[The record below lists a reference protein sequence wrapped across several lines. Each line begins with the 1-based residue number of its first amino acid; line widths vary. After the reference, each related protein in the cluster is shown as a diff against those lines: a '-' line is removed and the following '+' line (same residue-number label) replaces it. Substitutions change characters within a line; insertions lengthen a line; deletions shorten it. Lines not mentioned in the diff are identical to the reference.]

1 MAISWGD
8 VLSVGAGA
16 AERDSEYRDAEFKQ
30 ALESFKEDKAHVRS
44 LANMRYTRDLKKYD
58 EEFAKAE
65 SLKSVYANAAN
76 QNPDTAAKMIA
87 MAENPTLFKTLATLD
102 DGSLSSYIN
111 SYKDGFTYNYKK
123 GDDGEFALDDKGK
136 KILESFTFNRKDYTL
151 NEPKQDD
158 YYLGNKYWTEK
169 RKDID
174 KTISSPLGNEI
185 LKLLGKE
192 KKEIDATSYINDM
205 ESKKITEIKTAIDGG
220 QSYTS
225 TNVSGSGTSTGLMSN
240 AEWKRWEK
248 KNEKWVSDY
257 GKLIKDVQWGS
268 LNSKDNFLNFVSQ
281 FDLLG
286 GTTEANFEFKD
297 NDIKITGLTGAKA
310 NNARAAIATYKA
322 IYNSAIASID
332 PRLLVMQGVTRVDL
346 PTEISRAAINK
357 KVRQLLDQR
366 SFVEK
371 HDDLGWGNEA
381 DFIGYIS
388 TNIVDLNG
396 NITIDGKTI
405 KANDLEV
412 NILQQ
417 YDAFLKKE
425 GNRLLNTK
433 GNAAEK
439 LDGNKLVNA
448 MNIIQTQMRDGGYYL
463 NEFMATLKLDLKE
476 SANVTDSSSTESSS
490 IDSSSTESYSTS
502 TTNKIK
508 VVTENGVQGIS
519 KDNKFVSWEQLEKE
533 NKIEALPEFLKI
545 EYEKYKKINTGTNK
559 NKIPFLNKDGQ
570 PKVFM

>member
-8 VLSVGAGA
+8 VLSVGAGV
-16 AERDSEYRDAEFKQ
+16 AERDSEHRDANFKM
-30 ALESFKEDKAHVRS
+30 AMEDFRDDKTLVKD
-44 LANMRYTRDLKKYD
+44 LAKTRYARDLKTYD

-65 SLKSVYANAAN
+65 SLKSVYTNAAN
-76 QNPDTAAKMIA
+76 QNMNTAALMIA
-87 MAENPTLFKTLATLD
+87 QAENPVLFKTLSDSDAAT
-102 DGSLSSYIN
+102 DGNALTSYIN
-111 SYKDGFTYNYKK
+111 SYKDNFTKNYKK
-123 GDDGEFALDDKGK
+123 GDDGEFALDDKGE
-136 KILESFTFNRKDYTL
+136 KILESFTFNRKDSTL
-151 NEPKQDD
+151 NEPKQNE
-158 YYLGNKYWTEK
+158 YFLGSKYWSEK

-174 KTISSPLGNEI
+174 KTVSSPLADEI
-185 LKLLGKE
+185 RNLLGKD
-192 KKEIDATSYINDM
+192 KKEIDASSYINDM
-205 ESKKITEIKTAIDGG
+205 ENKKITEIKTAIEGG
-220 QSYTS
+220 QTYTS
-225 TNVSGSGTSTGLMSN
+225 TNVSDSGTSTGLMSN
-240 AEWKRWEK
+240 TEWKKWEK
-248 KNEKWVSDY
+248 KNKEWVSDY

-268 LNSKDNFLNFVSQ
+268 INSKDNFLNFVSQ

-297 NDIKITGLTGAKA
+297 NDIVIKGLTGAKA

-322 IYNSAIASID
+322 IYNSAIVSID

-346 PTEISRAAINK
+346 PTTISRAEINK

-371 HDDLGWGNEA
+371 HDPIGWGNEA

-417 YDAFLKKE
+417 YDAFLKAE
-425 GNRLLNTK
+425 GNKLLNTK

-448 MNIIQTQMRDGGYYL
+448 MNIIQTKMRDDGNYFNKFMSTL
-463 NEFMATLKLDLKE
+463 NLDLKE
-476 SANVTDSSSTESSS
+476 SANVTESSSTESSS
-490 IDSSSTESYSTS
+490 TD

-533 NKIEALPEFLKI
+533 NKIETLPEYLKI
-545 EYEKYKKINTGTNK
+545 EYNKYKEGSSLIKKDEKSGVEY
-559 NKIPFLNKDGQ
+559 IPFG
-570 PKVFM
+570 

>member
-16 AERDSEYRDAEFKQ
+16 AERDSEHRDANFKMAMEDFRENK
-30 ALESFKEDKAHVRS
+30 ALVKD
-44 LANMRYTRDLKKYD
+44 LAKTRYARDLKTYD

-65 SLKSVYANAAN
+65 SLKSVYTNAAN

-102 DGSLSSYIN
+102 DGSLTSYIN

-123 GDDGEFALDDKGK
+123 GDDGEFVLDDKGE
-136 KILESFTFNRKDYTL
+136 KILESFTFNRKDFTL
-151 NEPKQDD
+151 NEPKQNE
-158 YYLGNKYWTEK
+158 YFLGNEYWSEK

-174 KTISSPLGNEI
+174 KTVSSPLADEI
-185 LKLLGKE
+185 RNLLGKE
-192 KKEIDATSYINDM
+192 KKEVDATSYINDM
-205 ESKKITEIKTAIDGG
+205 ENKKITEIKTAIEGG
-220 QSYTS
+220 QTYTS
-225 TNVSGSGTSTGLMSN
+225 TNVSGSGTSTGLMTN
-240 AEWKRWEK
+240 AEWRRWEK

-257 GKLIKDVQWGS
+257 GKLIKDVQWGGI
-268 LNSKDNFLNFVSQ
+268 NTKDNFLNFISQ

-286 GTTEANFEFKD
+286 GTTQANFEFKD
-297 NDIKITGLTGAKA
+297 NDIVIKGLTGAKA

-332 PRLLVMQGVTRVDL
+332 PRLLAMQGVTRVDL
-346 PTEISRAAINK
+346 PGIISRAEINK

-417 YDAFLKKE
+417 YDAFLKAE
-425 GNRLLNTK
+425 GKKLLATK

-439 LDGNKLVNA
+439 LDGNQLVNA
-448 MNIIQTQMRDGGYYL
+448 MNIIQTQMRDDGTYFNKFMSTL
-463 NEFMATLKLDLKE
+463 NLDLKE
-476 SANVTDSSSTESSS
+476 SANVTESSSTDSSSTDT
-490 IDSSSTESYSTS
+490 I
-502 TTNKIK
+502 NKIK
-508 VVTENGVQGIS
+508 SVTENGVSGIS
-519 KDNKFVSWEQLEKE
+519 DGTKFKSWEQLEKE
-533 NKIEALPEFLKI
+533 NLVEKTL
-545 EYEKYKKINTGTNK
+545 EKYPYLKSDYDKYKEGSSITKTTESGVEY
-559 NKIPFLNKDGQ
+559 IPWG
-570 PKVFM
+570 

>member
-8 VLSVGAGA
+8 VLSVGAGV
-16 AERDSEYRDAEFKQ
+16 AERDSEHRDANFKM
-30 ALESFKEDKAHVRS
+30 AMEDFRDNKTLVKD
-44 LANMRYTRDLKKYD
+44 LAKTRYARDLKTYD

-65 SLKSVYANAAN
+65 SLKSVYTNAAN

-102 DGSLSSYIN
+102 DGSLTSYIN
-111 SYKDGFTYNYKK
+111 SYKDNFTKNYKK
-123 GDDGEFALDDKGK
+123 GDDGEFALDDKGE
-136 KILESFTFNRKDYTL
+136 KILENFTFNRKDFTL
-151 NEPKQDD
+151 NEPKQNE
-158 YYLGNKYWTEK
+158 YFLGNEYWSEK

-174 KTISSPLGNEI
+174 KTVSSPLADEI
-185 LKLLGKE
+185 RNLLGKD
-192 KKEIDATSYINDM
+192 KKEIDASSYINDM
-205 ESKKITEIKTAIDGG
+205 ENKKITEIKTAIEGG
-220 QSYTS
+220 QTYTS
-225 TNVSGSGTSTGLMSN
+225 TNVSGSGTSTGLMTN

-257 GKLIKDVQWGS
+257 GKLIKDVQWGTI
-268 LNSKDNFLNFVSQ
+268 NSKDNFLNFVSQ

-297 NDIKITGLTGAKA
+297 NDIVIKGLTGAKA
-310 NNARAAIATYKA
+310 NNARAAIATYKS

-332 PRLLVMQGVTRVDL
+332 PRLLAMQGVTRVDL
-346 PTEISRAAINK
+346 PGIISRAEINK

-417 YDAFLKKE
+417 YDAFLKAE
-425 GNRLLNTK
+425 GKKLLNTK

-448 MNIIQTQMRDGGYYL
+448 MNIIQSQMRDDGAYFNKFLSNL
-463 NEFMATLKLDLKE
+463 NLDLKE
-476 SANVTDSSSTESSS
+476 AATVTESSSTDSSSET
-490 IDSSSTESYSTS
+490 TS
-502 TTNKIK
+502 TINKIK
-508 VVTENGVQGIS
+508 VVTENGIQGIS

-533 NKIEALPEFLKI
+533 NKIETLPEYLKI
-545 EYEKYKKINTGTNK
+545 EYNKYKEGSSLIKKDEKSGVEY
-559 NKIPFLNKDGQ
+559 IPWG
-570 PKVFM
+570 

>member
-8 VLSVGAGA
+8 VLSVGAGMA
-16 AERDSEYRDAEFKQ
+16 QRDSEYRDAAMGHALEEFKENK
-30 ALESFKEDKAHVRS
+30 ALVRD
-44 LANMRYTRDLKKYD
+44 LAKTRYARDLKKYD

-65 SLKSVYANAAN
+65 ALKSVYANAAN
-76 QNPDTAAKMIA
+76 QNMDTAAKMIA
-87 MAENPTLFKTLATLD
+87 QAENPTLFKTLATLD

-111 SYKDGFTYNYKK
+111 SYKDNFTKNYKK
-123 GDDGEFALDDKGK
+123 GDDGEFVLDDKGE
-136 KILESFTFNRKDYTL
+136 KILESFTFNRKDFTL
-151 NEPKQDD
+151 NEPKQDE
-158 YYLGNKYWTEK
+158 YFLGNEYWTKK

-174 KTISSPLGNEI
+174 KTVSSPLGDEI

-225 TNVSGSGTSTGLMSN
+225 TNVSGSGTSTGLMTN
-240 AEWKRWEK
+240 AEWTRWEK
-248 KNEKWVSDY
+248 KNKEWVSDY

-268 LNSKDNFLNFVSQ
+268 INSKDNFLNFVSQ

-297 NDIKITGLTGAKA
+297 NDIVIKGLTGAKA

-357 KVRQLLDQR
+357 KVRQLLNQR

-371 HDDLGWGNEA
+371 HDDWGPGNEA
-381 DFIGYIS
+381 DFVGYIS

-405 KANDLEV
+405 KANDLKV

-417 YDAFLKKE
+417 YNAFLKAE
-425 GNRLLNTK
+425 GKKLLNTK

-448 MNIIQTQMRDGGYYL
+448 MNIIQTKMRDDGNYFNKFMSTL
-463 NEFMATLKLDLKE
+463 NLDLKE
-476 SANVTDSSSTESSS
+476 SANVTESSSTESSS
-490 IDSSSTESYSTS
+490 TD

-519 KDNKFVSWEQLEKE
+519 DGTKFKSWEQLEKE
-533 NKIEALPEFLKI
+533 NLVEKTL
-545 EYEKYKKINTGTNK
+545 EKYPYLKSDYDKYKEGSSITKTTESGVEY
-559 NKIPFLNKDGQ
+559 IPWG
-570 PKVFM
+570 

>member
-8 VLSVGAGA
+8 VLSVGAGMA
-16 AERDSEYRDAEFKQ
+16 QRDSEYRDAAMGHALEEFKENK
-30 ALESFKEDKAHVRS
+30 ALVRD
-44 LANMRYTRDLKKYD
+44 LAKTRYARDLKKYD

-65 SLKSVYANAAN
+65 ALKSVYANAAN
-76 QNPDTAAKMIA
+76 QNMDTAAKMIA
-87 MAENPTLFKTLATLD
+87 QAENPTLFKTLATLD
-102 DGSLSSYIN
+102 DGSLTSYIN

-123 GDDGEFALDDKGK
+123 GDDGEFVLDDEGE
-136 KILESFTFNRKDYTL
+136 KILESFTFNRKDFTL
-151 NEPKQDD
+151 NEPKQDE
-158 YYLGNKYWTEK
+158 YFLGNEYWTKK

-174 KTISSPLGNEI
+174 KTVSSPLGDEI

-205 ESKKITEIKTAIDGG
+205 ESKKITEIKTAIEGG

-225 TNVSGSGTSTGLMSN
+225 TNVSGSGTSTGLMTN
-240 AEWKRWEK
+240 AEWTRWEK
-248 KNEKWVSDY
+248 KNKEWVSDY

-268 LNSKDNFLNFVSQ
+268 INSKDNFLNFVSQ

-297 NDIKITGLTGAKA
+297 NDIVIKGLTGAKA

-346 PTEISRAAINK
+346 PTTISRAEINK

-371 HDDLGWGNEA
+371 HDDLGWDNEA

-405 KANDLEV
+405 KANDLKV

-417 YDAFLKKE
+417 YDAFLKAE
-425 GNRLLNTK
+425 GKKLLNTK

-448 MNIIQTQMRDGGYYL
+448 MNIIQTQMRDDGSYFKKFMSTL
-463 NEFMATLKLDLKE
+463 NLDLKE
-476 SANVTDSSSTESSS
+476 SANVTESSSTESSS
-490 IDSSSTESYSTS
+490 TD

-519 KDNKFVSWEQLEKE
+519 DGTKFKSWEQLEKE
-533 NKIEALPEFLKI
+533 NLVEKTL
-545 EYEKYKKINTGTNK
+545 EKYPYLKSDYDKYKEGSSITKTTESGVEY
-559 NKIPFLNKDGQ
+559 IPWG
-570 PKVFM
+570 

>member
-8 VLSVGAGA
+8 VLSVGAGMA
-16 AERDSEYRDAEFKQ
+16 QRDSEYRDAAMGHALEEFKENK
-30 ALESFKEDKAHVRS
+30 ALVRD
-44 LANMRYTRDLKKYD
+44 LAKTRYARDLKKYD

-65 SLKSVYANAAN
+65 ALKSVYANAAN
-76 QNPDTAAKMIA
+76 QNMDTAAKMIA
-87 MAENPTLFKTLATLD
+87 QAENPTLFKTLATLD

-111 SYKDGFTYNYKK
+111 SYKDNFTKNYKK
-123 GDDGEFALDDKGK
+123 GDDGEFVLDDKGE
-136 KILESFTFNRKDYTL
+136 KILESFTFNRKDFTL
-151 NEPKQDD
+151 NEPKQDE
-158 YYLGNKYWTEK
+158 YFLGNEYWTKK

-174 KTISSPLGNEI
+174 KTVSSPLGDEI

-225 TNVSGSGTSTGLMSN
+225 TNVSGSGTSTGLMTN
-240 AEWKRWEK
+240 AEWTRWEK
-248 KNEKWVSDY
+248 KNKEWVSDY

-268 LNSKDNFLNFVSQ
+268 INSKDNFLNFVSQ

-297 NDIKITGLTGAKA
+297 NDIVIKGLTGAKA

-357 KVRQLLDQR
+357 KVRQLLNQR

-371 HDDLGWGNEA
+371 HDDWGPGNEA

-405 KANDLEV
+405 KANDLKV

-417 YDAFLKKE
+417 YDAFLKAE
-425 GNRLLNTK
+425 GKKLLNTK

-448 MNIIQTQMRDGGYYL
+448 MNIIQTQMRDDGSYFKKFMSTL
-463 NEFMATLKLDLKE
+463 NLDLKE
-476 SANVTDSSSTESSS
+476 SANVTESSSTESSS
-490 IDSSSTESYSTS
+490 TD

-519 KDNKFVSWEQLEKE
+519 DGTKFKSWEQLEKE
-533 NKIEALPEFLKI
+533 NLVEKTL
-545 EYEKYKKINTGTNK
+545 EKYPYLKSDYDKYKEGSSITKTTESGVEY
-559 NKIPFLNKDGQ
+559 IPWG
-570 PKVFM
+570 

>member
-8 VLSVGAGA
+8 VLSVGAGMA
-16 AERDSEYRDAEFKQ
+16 QRDSEYRDAAMGHALEEFKENK
-30 ALESFKEDKAHVRS
+30 ALVRD
-44 LANMRYTRDLKKYD
+44 LAKTRYARDLKKYD

-65 SLKSVYANAAN
+65 ALKSVYANAAN
-76 QNPDTAAKMIA
+76 QNMDTAAKMIA
-87 MAENPTLFKTLATLD
+87 QAENPTLFKTLATLD

-111 SYKDGFTYNYKK
+111 SYKDNFTKNYKK
-123 GDDGEFALDDKGK
+123 GDDGEFVLDDKGE
-136 KILESFTFNRKDYTL
+136 KILESFTFNRKDFTL
-151 NEPKQDD
+151 NEPKQDE
-158 YYLGNKYWTEK
+158 YFLGNEYWTKK

-174 KTISSPLGNEI
+174 KTVSSPLGDEI

-225 TNVSGSGTSTGLMSN
+225 TNVSGSGTSTGLMTN
-240 AEWKRWEK
+240 AEWTRWEK
-248 KNEKWVSDY
+248 KNKEWVSDY

-268 LNSKDNFLNFVSQ
+268 INSKDNFLNFVSQ

-297 NDIKITGLTGAKA
+297 NDIVIKGLTGAKA

-371 HDDLGWGNEA
+371 HDDLGWDNEA

-405 KANDLEV
+405 KANDLKV

-417 YDAFLKKE
+417 YDAFLKAE
-425 GNRLLNTK
+425 GKKLLNTK

-448 MNIIQTQMRDGGYYL
+448 MNIIQTQMRDDGSYFKKFMSTL
-463 NEFMATLKLDLKE
+463 NLDLKE
-476 SANVTDSSSTESSS
+476 SANVTESSSTESSS
-490 IDSSSTESYSTS
+490 TD

-519 KDNKFVSWEQLEKE
+519 DGTKFKSWEQLEKE
-533 NKIEALPEFLKI
+533 NLVEKTL
-545 EYEKYKKINTGTNK
+545 EKYPYLKSDYDKYKEGSSITKTTESGVEY
-559 NKIPFLNKDGQ
+559 IPWG
-570 PKVFM
+570 

>member
-8 VLSVGAGA
+8 VLSVGAGMA
-16 AERDSEYRDAEFKQ
+16 QRDSEYRDAAMGHALEEFKENK
-30 ALESFKEDKAHVRS
+30 ALV
-44 LANMRYTRDLKKYD
+44 RDLAKTRYSRDFKKYD

-65 SLKSVYANAAN
+65 ALKSVYANAAN
-76 QNPDTAAKMIA
+76 QNMDTAAKMIA
-87 MAENPTLFKTLATLD
+87 QAENPTLFKTLATLD

-111 SYKDGFTYNYKK
+111 SYKDNFTKNYKK
-123 GDDGEFALDDKGK
+123 GDDGEFVLDDKGE
-136 KILESFTFNRKDYTL
+136 KILESFTFNRKDFTL
-151 NEPKQDD
+151 NEPKQDE
-158 YYLGNKYWTEK
+158 YFLGNEYWTKK

-174 KTISSPLGNEI
+174 KTVSSPLGDEI

-225 TNVSGSGTSTGLMSN
+225 TNVSGSGTSTGLMTN
-240 AEWKRWEK
+240 AEWTRWEK
-248 KNEKWVSDY
+248 KNKEWVSDY

-268 LNSKDNFLNFVSQ
+268 INSKDNFLNFVSQ

-297 NDIKITGLTGAKA
+297 NDIVIKGLTGAKA

-357 KVRQLLDQR
+357 KVRQLLNQR

-371 HDDLGWGNEA
+371 HDDWGPGNEA
-381 DFIGYIS
+381 DFVGYIS

-405 KANDLEV
+405 KANDLKV

-417 YDAFLKKE
+417 YNAFLKAE
-425 GNRLLNTK
+425 GKKLLNTK

-448 MNIIQTQMRDGGYYL
+448 MNIIQTQMRDDGSYFKKFMSTL
-463 NEFMATLKLDLKE
+463 NLDLKE
-476 SANVTDSSSTESSS
+476 SANVTESSSTESSS
-490 IDSSSTESYSTS
+490 TD

-519 KDNKFVSWEQLEKE
+519 DGTKFKSWEQLEKE
-533 NKIEALPEFLKI
+533 NLVEKTL
-545 EYEKYKKINTGTNK
+545 EKYPYLKSDYDKYKEGSSITKTTESGVEY
-559 NKIPFLNKDGQ
+559 IPWG
-570 PKVFM
+570 

>member
-8 VLSVGAGA
+8 VLSVGAGMA
-16 AERDSEYRDAEFKQ
+16 QRDSEYRDAAMGHALEEFKENK
-30 ALESFKEDKAHVRS
+30 ALVRD
-44 LANMRYTRDLKKYD
+44 LAKTRYARDLKKYD

-65 SLKSVYANAAN
+65 ALKSVYANAAN
-76 QNPDTAAKMIA
+76 QNMDTAAKMIA
-87 MAENPTLFKTLATLD
+87 QAENPTLFKTLATLD

-111 SYKDGFTYNYKK
+111 SYKDNFTKNYKK
-123 GDDGEFALDDKGK
+123 GDDGEFVLDDKGE
-136 KILESFTFNRKDYTL
+136 KILESFTFNRKDFTL
-151 NEPKQDD
+151 NEPKQDE
-158 YYLGNKYWTEK
+158 YFLGNEYWTKK

-174 KTISSPLGNEI
+174 KTVSSPLGDEI

-225 TNVSGSGTSTGLMSN
+225 TNVSGSGTSTGLMTN
-240 AEWKRWEK
+240 AEWTRWEK
-248 KNEKWVSDY
+248 KNKEWVSDY

-268 LNSKDNFLNFVSQ
+268 INSKDNFLNFVSQ

-297 NDIKITGLTGAKA
+297 NDIVIKGLTGAKA

-346 PTEISRAAINK
+346 PTTISRAEINK

-371 HDDLGWGNEA
+371 HDDLGWCNEA

-405 KANDLEV
+405 KANDLKV

-417 YDAFLKKE
+417 YDAFLKAE
-425 GNRLLNTK
+425 GKKLLNTK

-448 MNIIQTQMRDGGYYL
+448 MNIIQTQMRDDGSYFKKFMSTL
-463 NEFMATLKLDLKE
+463 NLDLKE
-476 SANVTDSSSTESSS
+476 SANVTESSSTESSS
-490 IDSSSTESYSTS
+490 TD

-519 KDNKFVSWEQLEKE
+519 DGTKFKSWEQLEKE
-533 NKIEALPEFLKI
+533 NLVEKTL
-545 EYEKYKKINTGTNK
+545 EKYPYLKSDYDKYKEGSSITKTTESGVEY
-559 NKIPFLNKDGQ
+559 IPWG
-570 PKVFM
+570 

>member
-8 VLSVGAGA
+8 VLSVGAGMA
-16 AERDSEYRDAEFKQ
+16 QRDSEYRDAAMGHALEEFKENK
-30 ALESFKEDKAHVRS
+30 ALVRD
-44 LANMRYTRDLKKYD
+44 LAKTRYARDLKKYD

-65 SLKSVYANAAN
+65 ALKSVYANAAN
-76 QNPDTAAKMIA
+76 QNMDTAAKMIA
-87 MAENPTLFKTLATLD
+87 QAENPTLFKTLATLD

-111 SYKDGFTYNYKK
+111 SYKDNFTKNYKK
-123 GDDGEFALDDKGK
+123 GDDGEFVLDDKGE
-136 KILESFTFNRKDYTL
+136 KILESFTFNRKDFTL
-151 NEPKQDD
+151 NEPKQDE
-158 YYLGNKYWTEK
+158 YFLGNEYWTKK

-174 KTISSPLGNEI
+174 KTVSSPLGDEI

-225 TNVSGSGTSTGLMSN
+225 TNVSGSGTSTGLMTN
-240 AEWKRWEK
+240 AEWTRWEK
-248 KNEKWVSDY
+248 KNKEWVSDY

-268 LNSKDNFLNFVSQ
+268 INSKDNFLNFVSQ

-297 NDIKITGLTGAKA
+297 NDIVIKGLTGAKA

-346 PTEISRAAINK
+346 PTTISRAEINK

-371 HDDLGWGNEA
+371 HDDLGWDNEA

-405 KANDLEV
+405 KANDLKV

-417 YDAFLKKE
+417 YNAFLKAE
-425 GNRLLNTK
+425 GKKLLNTK

-448 MNIIQTQMRDGGYYL
+448 MNIIQTQMRDDGSYFKKFMSTL
-463 NEFMATLKLDLKE
+463 NLDLKE
-476 SANVTDSSSTESSS
+476 SANVTESSSTESSS
-490 IDSSSTESYSTS
+490 TD

-519 KDNKFVSWEQLEKE
+519 DGTKFKSWEQLEKE
-533 NKIEALPEFLKI
+533 NLVEKTL
-545 EYEKYKKINTGTNK
+545 EKYPYLKSDYDKYKEGSSITKTTESGVEY
-559 NKIPFLNKDGQ
+559 IPWG
-570 PKVFM
+570 

>member
-8 VLSVGAGA
+8 VLSVGAGMA
-16 AERDSEYRDAEFKQ
+16 QRDSEYRDAAMGHALEEFKENK
-30 ALESFKEDKAHVRS
+30 ALVRD
-44 LANMRYTRDLKKYD
+44 LAKTRYARDLKKYD

-65 SLKSVYANAAN
+65 ALKSVYANAAN
-76 QNPDTAAKMIA
+76 QNMDTAAKMIA
-87 MAENPTLFKTLATLD
+87 QAENPTLFKTLATLD

-111 SYKDGFTYNYKK
+111 SYKDNFTKNYKK
-123 GDDGEFALDDKGK
+123 GDDGEFVLDDKGE
-136 KILESFTFNRKDYTL
+136 KILESFTFNRKDFTL
-151 NEPKQDD
+151 NEPKQDE
-158 YYLGNKYWTEK
+158 YFLGNEYWTKK

-174 KTISSPLGNEI
+174 KTVSSPLGDEI

-225 TNVSGSGTSTGLMSN
+225 TNVSGSGTSTGLMTN
-240 AEWKRWEK
+240 AEWTRWEK
-248 KNEKWVSDY
+248 KNKEWVSDY

-268 LNSKDNFLNFVSQ
+268 INSKDNFLNFVSQ

-297 NDIKITGLTGAKA
+297 NDIVIKGLTGAKA

-357 KVRQLLDQR
+357 KVRQLLNQR

-371 HDDLGWGNEA
+371 HDDLGWDNEA

-405 KANDLEV
+405 KANDLKV

-417 YDAFLKKE
+417 YDAFLKAE
-425 GNRLLNTK
+425 GKKLLNTK

-448 MNIIQTQMRDGGYYL
+448 MNIIQTQMRDDGSYFKKFMSTL
-463 NEFMATLKLDLKE
+463 NLDLKE
-476 SANVTDSSSTESSS
+476 SANVTESSSTESSS
-490 IDSSSTESYSTS
+490 TD

-519 KDNKFVSWEQLEKE
+519 DGTKFKSWEQLEKE
-533 NKIEALPEFLKI
+533 NLVEKTL
-545 EYEKYKKINTGTNK
+545 EKYPYLKSDYDKYKEGSSITKTTESGVEY
-559 NKIPFLNKDGQ
+559 IPWG
-570 PKVFM
+570 

>member
-8 VLSVGAGA
+8 VLSVGAGMA
-16 AERDSEYRDAEFKQ
+16 QRDSEYRDAAMGHALEEFKENK
-30 ALESFKEDKAHVRS
+30 ALVRD
-44 LANMRYTRDLKKYD
+44 LAKTRYARDLKKYD

-76 QNPDTAAKMIA
+76 QNMDTAAKMIA
-87 MAENPTLFKTLATLD
+87 QAENPTLFKTLATLD

-111 SYKDGFTYNYKK
+111 SYKDNFTKNYKK
-123 GDDGEFALDDKGK
+123 GDDGEFVLDDKGE
-136 KILESFTFNRKDYTL
+136 KILESFTFNRKDFTL

-174 KTISSPLGNEI
+174 KTISSPLGDEI

-268 LNSKDNFLNFVSQ
+268 INSKDNFLNFVSQ

-297 NDIKITGLTGAKA
+297 NDIVIKGLTGAKA

-346 PTEISRAAINK
+346 PTTISRAEINK

-371 HDDLGWGNEA
+371 HDDLGWDNEA

-405 KANDLEV
+405 KANDLKV

-417 YDAFLKKE
+417 YDAFLKAE
-425 GNRLLNTK
+425 GKKLLNTK

-448 MNIIQTQMRDGGYYL
+448 MNIIQTQMRDDGSYFKKFMSTL
-463 NEFMATLKLDLKE
+463 NLDLKE
-476 SANVTDSSSTESSS
+476 SANVTESSSTESSS
-490 IDSSSTESYSTS
+490 TD

-519 KDNKFVSWEQLEKE
+519 DGTKFKSWEQLEKE
-533 NKIEALPEFLKI
+533 NLVEKTL
-545 EYEKYKKINTGTNK
+545 EKYPYLKSDYDKYKEGSSITKTTESGVEY
-559 NKIPFLNKDGQ
+559 IPWG
-570 PKVFM
+570 

>member
-111 SYKDGFTYNYKK
+111 SYKDNFTKNYKK
-123 GDDGEFALDDKGK
+123 GDDGEFVLDDKGE
-136 KILESFTFNRKDYTL
+136 KILESFTFNRKDFTL
-151 NEPKQDD
+151 NEPKQDE
-158 YYLGNKYWTEK
+158 YFLGNEYWTKK

-174 KTISSPLGNEI
+174 KTVSSPLGDEI

-225 TNVSGSGTSTGLMSN
+225 TNVSGSGTSTGLMTN
-240 AEWKRWEK
+240 AEWTRWEK
-248 KNEKWVSDY
+248 KNKEWVSDY

-268 LNSKDNFLNFVSQ
+268 INSKDNFLNFVSQ

-297 NDIKITGLTGAKA
+297 NDIVIKGLTGAKA

-346 PTEISRAAINK
+346 PTEISRAEINK
-357 KVRQLLDQR
+357 KVRQLLNQR

-371 HDDLGWGNEA
+371 HDDWGPGNEA
-381 DFIGYIS
+381 DFVGYIS

-405 KANDLEV
+405 KANDLKV

-417 YDAFLKKE
+417 YDAFLKAE
-425 GNRLLNTK
+425 GKKLLNTK

-448 MNIIQTQMRDGGYYL
+448 MNIIQTQMRDDGSYFKKFMSTL
-463 NEFMATLKLDLKE
+463 NLDLKE
-476 SANVTDSSSTESSS
+476 SANVTESSSTESSS
-490 IDSSSTESYSTS
+490 TD

-519 KDNKFVSWEQLEKE
+519 DGTKFKSWEQLEKE
-533 NKIEALPEFLKI
+533 NLVEKTL
-545 EYEKYKKINTGTNK
+545 EKYPYLKSDYDKYKEGSSITKTTESGVEY
-559 NKIPFLNKDGQ
+559 IPWG
-570 PKVFM
+570 

>member
-8 VLSVGAGA
+8 VLSVGAGMA
-16 AERDSEYRDAEFKQ
+16 QRDSEYRDAAMGHALEEFKENK
-30 ALESFKEDKAHVRS
+30 ALVRD
-44 LANMRYTRDLKKYD
+44 LAKTRYARDLKKYD

-65 SLKSVYANAAN
+65 ALKSVYANAAN
-76 QNPDTAAKMIA
+76 QNMDTAAKMIA
-87 MAENPTLFKTLATLD
+87 QAENPTLFKTLATLD

-111 SYKDGFTYNYKK
+111 SYKDNFTKNYKK
-123 GDDGEFALDDKGK
+123 GDDGEFVLDDKGE
-136 KILESFTFNRKDYTL
+136 KILESFTFNRKDFTL
-151 NEPKQDD
+151 NEPKQDE
-158 YYLGNKYWTEK
+158 YFLGNEYWTKK

-174 KTISSPLGNEI
+174 KTVSSPLGDEI

-225 TNVSGSGTSTGLMSN
+225 TNVSGSGTSTGLMTN
-240 AEWKRWEK
+240 AEWTRWEK
-248 KNEKWVSDY
+248 KNKEWVSDY

-268 LNSKDNFLNFVSQ
+268 INSKDNFLNFVSQ

-297 NDIKITGLTGAKA
+297 NDIVIKGLTGAKA

-346 PTEISRAAINK
+346 PTTISRAEINK

-405 KANDLEV
+405 KANDLKV

-417 YDAFLKKE
+417 YNAFLKAE
-425 GNRLLNTK
+425 GKKLLNTK

-448 MNIIQTQMRDGGYYL
+448 MNIIQTQMRDDGSYFKKFMSTL
-463 NEFMATLKLDLKE
+463 NLDLKE
-476 SANVTDSSSTESSS
+476 SANVTESSSTESSS
-490 IDSSSTESYSTS
+490 TD

-519 KDNKFVSWEQLEKE
+519 DGTKFKSWEQLEKE
-533 NKIEALPEFLKI
+533 NLVEKTL
-545 EYEKYKKINTGTNK
+545 EKYPYLKSDYDKYKEGSSITKTTESGVEY
-559 NKIPFLNKDGQ
+559 IPWG
-570 PKVFM
+570 

>member
-8 VLSVGAGA
+8 VLSVGAGMA
-16 AERDSEYRDAEFKQ
+16 QRDSEYRDAAMGHALEEFKENK
-30 ALESFKEDKAHVRS
+30 ALVRD
-44 LANMRYTRDLKKYD
+44 LAKTRYARDLKKYD

-65 SLKSVYANAAN
+65 ALKSVYANAAN
-76 QNPDTAAKMIA
+76 QNMDTAAKMIA
-87 MAENPTLFKTLATLD
+87 QAENPTLFKTLATLD

-111 SYKDGFTYNYKK
+111 SYKDNFTKNYKK
-123 GDDGEFALDDKGK
+123 GDDGEFVLDDKGE
-136 KILESFTFNRKDYTL
+136 KILESFTFNRKDFTL

-225 TNVSGSGTSTGLMSN
+225 TNVSGSGTSTGLMTN
-240 AEWKRWEK
+240 AEWTRWEK
-248 KNEKWVSDY
+248 KNKEWVSDY

-268 LNSKDNFLNFVSQ
+268 INSKDNFLNFVSQ

-297 NDIKITGLTGAKA
+297 NDIVIKGLTGAKA

-357 KVRQLLDQR
+357 KVRQLLNQR

-371 HDDLGWGNEA
+371 HDDWGPGNEA
-381 DFIGYIS
+381 DFVGYIS

-405 KANDLEV
+405 KANDLKV

-417 YDAFLKKE
+417 YNAFLKAE
-425 GNRLLNTK
+425 GKKLLNTK

-448 MNIIQTQMRDGGYYL
+448 MNIIQTQMRDDGSYFKKFMSTL
-463 NEFMATLKLDLKE
+463 NLDLKE
-476 SANVTDSSSTESSS
+476 SANVTESSSTESSS
-490 IDSSSTESYSTS
+490 TD

-519 KDNKFVSWEQLEKE
+519 DGTKFKSWEQLEKE
-533 NKIEALPEFLKI
+533 NLVEKTL
-545 EYEKYKKINTGTNK
+545 EKYPYLKSDYDKYKEGSSITKTTESGVEY
-559 NKIPFLNKDGQ
+559 IPWG
-570 PKVFM
+570 

>member
-8 VLSVGAGA
+8 VLSVGAGMA
-16 AERDSEYRDAEFKQ
+16 QRDSEYRDAAMGHALEEFKENK
-30 ALESFKEDKAHVRS
+30 ALVRD
-44 LANMRYTRDLKKYD
+44 LAKTRYARDLKKYD

-65 SLKSVYANAAN
+65 ALKSVYANAAN
-76 QNPDTAAKMIA
+76 QNMDTAAKMIA
-87 MAENPTLFKTLATLD
+87 QAENPTLFKTLATLD

-111 SYKDGFTYNYKK
+111 SYKDNFTKNYKK
-123 GDDGEFALDDKGK
+123 GDDGEFVLDDKGE
-136 KILESFTFNRKDYTL
+136 KILESFTFNRKDFTL
-151 NEPKQDD
+151 NEPKQDE
-158 YYLGNKYWTEK
+158 YYLGNEYWTKK

-174 KTISSPLGNEI
+174 KTVSSPLGDEI

-225 TNVSGSGTSTGLMSN
+225 TNVSGSGTSTGLMTN
-240 AEWKRWEK
+240 AEWTRWEK
-248 KNEKWVSDY
+248 KNKEWVSDY

-268 LNSKDNFLNFVSQ
+268 INSKDNFLNFVSQ

-297 NDIKITGLTGAKA
+297 NDIVIKGLTGAKA

-346 PTEISRAAINK
+346 PTTISRAEINK

-371 HDDLGWGNEA
+371 HDDWGPGNEA

-405 KANDLEV
+405 KANDLKV

-417 YDAFLKKE
+417 YNAFLKAE
-425 GNRLLNTK
+425 GKKLLNTK

-448 MNIIQTQMRDGGYYL
+448 MNIIQTQMRDDGSYFKKFMSTL
-463 NEFMATLKLDLKE
+463 NLDLKE
-476 SANVTDSSSTESSS
+476 SANVTESSSTESSS
-490 IDSSSTESYSTS
+490 TD
-502 TTNKIK
+502 TTTKIK

-519 KDNKFVSWEQLEKE
+519 DGTKFKSWEQLEKE
-533 NKIEALPEFLKI
+533 NLVEKTL
-545 EYEKYKKINTGTNK
+545 EKYPYLKSDYDKYKEGSSITKTTESGVEY
-559 NKIPFLNKDGQ
+559 IPWG
-570 PKVFM
+570 

>member
-8 VLSVGAGA
+8 VLSVGAGMA
-16 AERDSEYRDAEFKQ
+16 QRDSEYRDAAMGHALEEFKENK
-30 ALESFKEDKAHVRS
+30 ALVRD
-44 LANMRYTRDLKKYD
+44 LAKTRYARDLKKYD

-65 SLKSVYANAAN
+65 ALKSVYANAAN
-76 QNPDTAAKMIA
+76 QNMDTAAKMIA
-87 MAENPTLFKTLATLD
+87 QAENPTLFKTLATLD

-111 SYKDGFTYNYKK
+111 SYKDNFTKNYKK
-123 GDDGEFALDDKGK
+123 GDDGEFVLDDKGE
-136 KILESFTFNRKDYTL
+136 KILESFTFNRKDFTL
-151 NEPKQDD
+151 NEPKQDE
-158 YYLGNKYWTEK
+158 YFLGNEYWTKK

-174 KTISSPLGNEI
+174 KTVSSPLGDEI

-268 LNSKDNFLNFVSQ
+268 INSKDNFLNFVSQ

-297 NDIKITGLTGAKA
+297 NDIVIKGLTGAKA

-346 PTEISRAAINK
+346 PTTISRAEINK

-371 HDDLGWGNEA
+371 HDDLGWDNEA

-405 KANDLEV
+405 KANDLKV

-417 YDAFLKKE
+417 YDAFLKAE
-425 GNRLLNTK
+425 GKKLLNTK

-448 MNIIQTQMRDGGYYL
+448 MNIIQTQMRDDGSYFKKFMSTL
-463 NEFMATLKLDLKE
+463 NLDLKE
-476 SANVTDSSSTESSS
+476 SANVTESSSTESSS
-490 IDSSSTESYSTS
+490 TD

-519 KDNKFVSWEQLEKE
+519 DGTKFKSWEQLEKE
-533 NKIEALPEFLKI
+533 NLVEKTL
-545 EYEKYKKINTGTNK
+545 EKYPYLKSDYDKYKEGSSITKTTESGVEY
-559 NKIPFLNKDGQ
+559 IPWG
-570 PKVFM
+570 

>member
-1 MAISWGD
+1 
-8 VLSVGAGA
+8 
-16 AERDSEYRDAEFKQ
+16 
-30 ALESFKEDKAHVRS
+30 
-44 LANMRYTRDLKKYD
+44 MRYSRDLKKYD

-65 SLKSVYANAAN
+65 ALKSVYANAAN
-76 QNPDTAAKMIA
+76 QNMDTAAKMIA
-87 MAENPTLFKTLATLD
+87 QAENPTLFKTLATLD
-102 DGSLSSYIN
+102 DGSLTSYIN

-123 GDDGEFALDDKGK
+123 GDDGEFVLDDEGE
-136 KILESFTFNRKDYTL
+136 KILESFTFNRKDFTL
-151 NEPKQDD
+151 NEPKQDE
-158 YYLGNKYWTEK
+158 YFLGNEYWTKK

-174 KTISSPLGNEI
+174 KTVSSPLGDEI

-225 TNVSGSGTSTGLMSN
+225 TNVSGSGTSTGLMTN
-240 AEWKRWEK
+240 AEWTRWEK
-248 KNEKWVSDY
+248 KNKEWVSDY

-268 LNSKDNFLNFVSQ
+268 INSKDNFLNFVSQ

-297 NDIKITGLTGAKA
+297 NDIVIKGLTGAKA

-346 PTEISRAAINK
+346 PTTISRAEINK

-371 HDDLGWGNEA
+371 HDDLGWDNEA

-405 KANDLEV
+405 KANDLKV

-417 YDAFLKKE
+417 YDAFLKAE
-425 GNRLLNTK
+425 GKKLLNTK

-448 MNIIQTQMRDGGYYL
+448 MNIIQTQMRDDGSYFKKFMSTL
-463 NEFMATLKLDLKE
+463 NLDLKE
-476 SANVTDSSSTESSS
+476 SANVTESSSTESSS
-490 IDSSSTESYSTS
+490 TD

-519 KDNKFVSWEQLEKE
+519 DGTKFKSWEQLEKE
-533 NKIEALPEFLKI
+533 NLVEKTL
-545 EYEKYKKINTGTNK
+545 EKYPYLKSDYDKYKEGSSITKTTESGVEY
-559 NKIPFLNKDGQ
+559 IPWG
-570 PKVFM
+570 

>member
-8 VLSVGAGA
+8 VLSVGAGMA
-16 AERDSEYRDAEFKQ
+16 QRDSEYRDAAMGHALEEFKENK
-30 ALESFKEDKAHVRS
+30 ALVRD
-44 LANMRYTRDLKKYD
+44 LAKTRYARDLKKYD

-65 SLKSVYANAAN
+65 ALKSVYANAAN
-76 QNPDTAAKMIA
+76 QNMDTAAKMIA
-87 MAENPTLFKTLATLD
+87 QAENPTLFKTLATLD

-111 SYKDGFTYNYKK
+111 SYKDNFTKNYKK
-123 GDDGEFALDDKGK
+123 GDDGEFVLDDKGE
-136 KILESFTFNRKDYTL
+136 KILESFTFNRKDFTL
-151 NEPKQDD
+151 NEPKQDE
-158 YYLGNKYWTEK
+158 YFLGNEYWTKK

-174 KTISSPLGNEI
+174 KTVSSPLGDEI

-225 TNVSGSGTSTGLMSN
+225 TNVSGSGTSTGLMTN
-240 AEWKRWEK
+240 AEWTRWEK
-248 KNEKWVSDY
+248 KNKEWVSDY

-268 LNSKDNFLNFVSQ
+268 INSKDNFLNFVSQ

-297 NDIKITGLTGAKA
+297 NDIVIKGLTGAKA

-357 KVRQLLDQR
+357 KVRQLLNQR

-371 HDDLGWGNEA
+371 HDDWGPGNEA
-381 DFIGYIS
+381 DFVGYIS

-405 KANDLEV
+405 KANDLKV

-417 YDAFLKKE
+417 YDAFLKAE
-425 GNRLLNTK
+425 GKKLLNTK

-448 MNIIQTQMRDGGYYL
+448 MNIIQTQMRDDGSYFKKFMSTL
-463 NEFMATLKLDLKE
+463 NLDLKE
-476 SANVTDSSSTESSS
+476 SANVTESSSTESSS
-490 IDSSSTESYSTS
+490 TD

-519 KDNKFVSWEQLEKE
+519 DGTKFKSWEQLEKE
-533 NKIEALPEFLKI
+533 NLVEKTL
-545 EYEKYKKINTGTNK
+545 EKYPYLKSDYDKYKEGSSITKTTESGVEY
-559 NKIPFLNKDGQ
+559 IPWG
-570 PKVFM
+570 

>member
-76 QNPDTAAKMIA
+76 QNMDTAAKMIA
-87 MAENPTLFKTLATLD
+87 QAENPTLFKTLATLD

-123 GDDGEFALDDKGK
+123 GDDGEFVLDDEGE
-136 KILESFTFNRKDYTL
+136 KILESFTFNRKDFTL
-151 NEPKQDD
+151 NEPKQDE
-158 YYLGNKYWTEK
+158 YFLGNEYWTKK

-174 KTISSPLGNEI
+174 KTVSSPLGDEI

-225 TNVSGSGTSTGLMSN
+225 TNVSGSGTSTGLMTN
-240 AEWKRWEK
+240 AEWTRWEK
-248 KNEKWVSDY
+248 KNKEWVSDY

-268 LNSKDNFLNFVSQ
+268 INSKDNFLNFVSQ

-297 NDIKITGLTGAKA
+297 NDIVIKGLTGAKA

-346 PTEISRAAINK
+346 PTTISRAEINK

-371 HDDLGWGNEA
+371 HDDLGWDNEA

-405 KANDLEV
+405 KANDLKV

-417 YDAFLKKE
+417 YDAFLKAE
-425 GNRLLNTK
+425 GKKLLNTK

-448 MNIIQTQMRDGGYYL
+448 MNIIQTQMRDDGSYFKKFMSTL
-463 NEFMATLKLDLKE
+463 NLDLKE
-476 SANVTDSSSTESSS
+476 SANVTESSSTESSS
-490 IDSSSTESYSTS
+490 TD

-519 KDNKFVSWEQLEKE
+519 DGTKFKSWEQLEKE
-533 NKIEALPEFLKI
+533 NLVEKTL
-545 EYEKYKKINTGTNK
+545 EKYPYLKSDYDKYKEGSSITKTTESGVEY
-559 NKIPFLNKDGQ
+559 IPWG
-570 PKVFM
+570 

>member
-111 SYKDGFTYNYKK
+111 SYKDNFTKNYKK
-123 GDDGEFALDDKGK
+123 GDDGEFVLDDKGE
-136 KILESFTFNRKDYTL
+136 KILESFTFNRKDFTL
-151 NEPKQDD
+151 NEPKQDE
-158 YYLGNKYWTEK
+158 YFLGNEYWTKK

-174 KTISSPLGNEI
+174 KTVSSPLGDEI

-225 TNVSGSGTSTGLMSN
+225 TNVSGSGTSTGLMTN
-240 AEWKRWEK
+240 AEWTRWEK
-248 KNEKWVSDY
+248 KNKEWVSDY

-268 LNSKDNFLNFVSQ
+268 INSKDNFLNFVSQ

-297 NDIKITGLTGAKA
+297 NDIVIKGLTGAKA

-346 PTEISRAAINK
+346 PTTISRAEINK

-371 HDDLGWGNEA
+371 HDDLGWDNEA

-405 KANDLEV
+405 KANDLKV

-417 YDAFLKKE
+417 YDAFLKAE
-425 GNRLLNTK
+425 GKKLLNTK

-448 MNIIQTQMRDGGYYL
+448 MNIIQTQMRDDGSYFKKFMSTL
-463 NEFMATLKLDLKE
+463 NLDLKE
-476 SANVTDSSSTESSS
+476 SANVTESSSTESSS
-490 IDSSSTESYSTS
+490 TD

-519 KDNKFVSWEQLEKE
+519 DGTKFKSWEQLEKE
-533 NKIEALPEFLKI
+533 NLVEKTL
-545 EYEKYKKINTGTNK
+545 EKYPYLKSDYDKYKEGSSITKTTESGVEY
-559 NKIPFLNKDGQ
+559 IPWG
-570 PKVFM
+570 

>member
-8 VLSVGAGA
+8 VLSVGAGMA
-16 AERDSEYRDAEFKQ
+16 QRDSEYRDAAMGHALEEFKENK
-30 ALESFKEDKAHVRS
+30 ALVRD
-44 LANMRYTRDLKKYD
+44 LAKTRYARDLKKYD

-65 SLKSVYANAAN
+65 ALKSVYANAAN
-76 QNPDTAAKMIA
+76 QNMDTAAKMIA
-87 MAENPTLFKTLATLD
+87 QAENPTLFKTLATLD

-111 SYKDGFTYNYKK
+111 SYKDNFTKNYKK
-123 GDDGEFALDDKGK
+123 GDDGEFVLDDKGE
-136 KILESFTFNRKDYTL
+136 KILESFTFNRKDFTL
-151 NEPKQDD
+151 NEPKQDE
-158 YYLGNKYWTEK
+158 YFLGNEYWTKK

-174 KTISSPLGNEI
+174 KTVSSPLGDEI

-225 TNVSGSGTSTGLMSN
+225 TNVSGSGTSTGLMTN
-240 AEWKRWEK
+240 AEWTRWEK
-248 KNEKWVSDY
+248 KNKEWVSDY

-268 LNSKDNFLNFVSQ
+268 INSKDNFLNFVSQ

-297 NDIKITGLTGAKA
+297 NDIVIKGLTGAKA

-357 KVRQLLDQR
+357 KVRQLLNQR

-371 HDDLGWGNEA
+371 HDDWGPGNEA

-405 KANDLEV
+405 KANDLKV

-417 YDAFLKKE
+417 YNAFLKAE
-425 GNRLLNTK
+425 GKKLLNTK

-448 MNIIQTQMRDGGYYL
+448 MNIIQTQMRDDGSYFKKFMSTL
-463 NEFMATLKLDLKE
+463 NLDLKE
-476 SANVTDSSSTESSS
+476 SANVTESSSTESSS
-490 IDSSSTESYSTS
+490 TD

-519 KDNKFVSWEQLEKE
+519 DGTKFKSWEQLEKE
-533 NKIEALPEFLKI
+533 NLVEKTL
-545 EYEKYKKINTGTNK
+545 EKYPYLKSDYDKYKEGSSITKTTESGVEY
-559 NKIPFLNKDGQ
+559 IPWG
-570 PKVFM
+570 

>member
-8 VLSVGAGA
+8 VLSVGAGMA
-16 AERDSEYRDAEFKQ
+16 QRDSEYRDAAMGHALEEFKENK
-30 ALESFKEDKAHVRS
+30 ALVRD
-44 LANMRYTRDLKKYD
+44 LAKTRYARDLKKYD

-65 SLKSVYANAAN
+65 ALKSVYANAAN
-76 QNPDTAAKMIA
+76 QNMDTAAKMIA
-87 MAENPTLFKTLATLD
+87 QAENPTLFKTLATLD

-111 SYKDGFTYNYKK
+111 SYKDNFTKNYKK
-123 GDDGEFALDDKGK
+123 GDDGEFVLDDKGE
-136 KILESFTFNRKDYTL
+136 KILESFTFNRKDFTL

-225 TNVSGSGTSTGLMSN
+225 TNVSGSGTSTGLMTN
-240 AEWKRWEK
+240 AEWTRWEK
-248 KNEKWVSDY
+248 KNKEWVSDY

-268 LNSKDNFLNFVSQ
+268 INSKDNFLNFVSQ

-297 NDIKITGLTGAKA
+297 NDIVIKGLTGAKA

-346 PTEISRAAINK
+346 PTTISRAEINK

-371 HDDLGWGNEA
+371 HDDLGWDNEA

-405 KANDLEV
+405 KANDLKV

-417 YDAFLKKE
+417 YNAFLKAE
-425 GNRLLNTK
+425 GKKLLNTK

-448 MNIIQTQMRDGGYYL
+448 MNIIQTQMRDDGSYFKKFMSTL
-463 NEFMATLKLDLKE
+463 NLDLKE
-476 SANVTDSSSTESSS
+476 SANVTESSSTESSS
-490 IDSSSTESYSTS
+490 TD

-519 KDNKFVSWEQLEKE
+519 DGTKFKSWEQLEKE
-533 NKIEALPEFLKI
+533 NLVEKTL
-545 EYEKYKKINTGTNK
+545 EKYPYLKSDYDKYKEGSSITKTTESGVEY
-559 NKIPFLNKDGQ
+559 IPWG
-570 PKVFM
+570 

>member
-8 VLSVGAGA
+8 VLSVGAGMA
-16 AERDSEYRDAEFKQ
+16 QRDSEYRDAAMGHALEEFKENK
-30 ALESFKEDKAHVRS
+30 ALVRD
-44 LANMRYTRDLKKYD
+44 LAKTRYARDLKKYD

-65 SLKSVYANAAN
+65 ALKSVYANAAN
-76 QNPDTAAKMIA
+76 QNMDTAAKMIA
-87 MAENPTLFKTLATLD
+87 QAENPTLFKTLATLD

-111 SYKDGFTYNYKK
+111 SYKDNFTKNYKK
-123 GDDGEFALDDKGK
+123 GDDGEFVLDDKGE
-136 KILESFTFNRKDYTL
+136 KILESFTFNRKDFTL
-151 NEPKQDD
+151 NEPKQDE
-158 YYLGNKYWTEK
+158 YFLGNEYWTKK

-174 KTISSPLGNEI
+174 KTVSSPLGDEI

-225 TNVSGSGTSTGLMSN
+225 TNVSGSGTSTGLMTN
-240 AEWKRWEK
+240 AEWTRWEK
-248 KNEKWVSDY
+248 KNKEWVSDY

-268 LNSKDNFLNFVSQ
+268 INSKDNFLNFVSQ

-297 NDIKITGLTGAKA
+297 NDIVIKGLTGAKA

-371 HDDLGWGNEA
+371 HDDLGPGNEA
-381 DFIGYIS
+381 DFVGYIS

-405 KANDLEV
+405 KANDLKV

-417 YDAFLKKE
+417 YNAFLKAE
-425 GNRLLNTK
+425 GKKLLNTK

-448 MNIIQTQMRDGGYYL
+448 MNIIQTQMRDDGSYFKKFMSTL
-463 NEFMATLKLDLKE
+463 NLDLKE
-476 SANVTDSSSTESSS
+476 SANVTESSSTESSS
-490 IDSSSTESYSTS
+490 TD
-502 TTNKIK
+502 TTTKIK

-519 KDNKFVSWEQLEKE
+519 DGTKFKSWEQLEKE
-533 NKIEALPEFLKI
+533 NLVEKTL
-545 EYEKYKKINTGTNK
+545 EKYPYLKSDYDKYKEGSSITKTTESGVEY
-559 NKIPFLNKDGQ
+559 IPWG
-570 PKVFM
+570 

>member
-8 VLSVGAGA
+8 VLSVGAGMA
-16 AERDSEYRDAEFKQ
+16 QRDSEYRDAAMGHALEEFKENK
-30 ALESFKEDKAHVRS
+30 ALVRD
-44 LANMRYTRDLKKYD
+44 LAKTRYARDLKKYD

-65 SLKSVYANAAN
+65 ALKSVYANAAN
-76 QNPDTAAKMIA
+76 QNMDTAAKMIA
-87 MAENPTLFKTLATLD
+87 QAENPTLFKTLATLD

-111 SYKDGFTYNYKK
+111 SYKDNFTKNYKK
-123 GDDGEFALDDKGK
+123 GDDGEFVLDDKGE
-136 KILESFTFNRKDYTL
+136 KILESFTFNRKDFTL
-151 NEPKQDD
+151 NEPKQDE
-158 YYLGNKYWTEK
+158 YFLGNEYWTKK

-174 KTISSPLGNEI
+174 KTVSSPLGDEI

-225 TNVSGSGTSTGLMSN
+225 TNVSGSGTSTGLMTN
-240 AEWKRWEK
+240 AEWTRWEK
-248 KNEKWVSDY
+248 KNKEWVSDY

-268 LNSKDNFLNFVSQ
+268 INSKDNFLNFVSQ

-297 NDIKITGLTGAKA
+297 NDIVIKGLTGAKA

-346 PTEISRAAINK
+346 PTTISRAAINK

-405 KANDLEV
+405 KANDLKV

-417 YDAFLKKE
+417 YNAFLKAE
-425 GNRLLNTK
+425 GKKLLNTK

-448 MNIIQTQMRDGGYYL
+448 MNIIQTQMRDDGSYFKKFMSTL
-463 NEFMATLKLDLKE
+463 NLDLKE
-476 SANVTDSSSTESSS
+476 SANVTESSSTESSS
-490 IDSSSTESYSTS
+490 TD

-519 KDNKFVSWEQLEKE
+519 DGTKFKSWEQLEKE
-533 NKIEALPEFLKI
+533 NLVEKTL
-545 EYEKYKKINTGTNK
+545 EKYPYLKSDYDKYKEGSSITKTTESGVEY
-559 NKIPFLNKDGQ
+559 IPWG
-570 PKVFM
+570 

>member
-8 VLSVGAGA
+8 VLSVGAGMA
-16 AERDSEYRDAEFKQ
+16 QRDSEYRDAAMGHALEEFKENK
-30 ALESFKEDKAHVRS
+30 ALVRD
-44 LANMRYTRDLKKYD
+44 LAKTRYARDLKKYD

-65 SLKSVYANAAN
+65 ALKSVYANAAN
-76 QNPDTAAKMIA
+76 QNMDTAAKMIA
-87 MAENPTLFKTLATLD
+87 QAENPTLFKTLATLD
-102 DGSLSSYIN
+102 DGSLTSYIN

-123 GDDGEFALDDKGK
+123 GDDGEFVLDDEGE
-136 KILESFTFNRKDYTL
+136 KILESFTFNRKDFTL
-151 NEPKQDD
+151 NEPKQDE
-158 YYLGNKYWTEK
+158 YFLGNEYWTKK

-174 KTISSPLGNEI
+174 KTVSSPLGDEI

-225 TNVSGSGTSTGLMSN
+225 TNVSGSGTSTGLMTN
-240 AEWKRWEK
+240 AEWTRWEK
-248 KNEKWVSDY
+248 KNKEWVSDY

-268 LNSKDNFLNFVSQ
+268 INSKDNFLNFVSQ

-297 NDIKITGLTGAKA
+297 NDIVIKGLTGAKA

-346 PTEISRAAINK
+346 PTTISRAEINK

-371 HDDLGWGNEA
+371 HDDLGWDNEA

-405 KANDLEV
+405 KANDLKV

-417 YDAFLKKE
+417 YDAFLKAE
-425 GNRLLNTK
+425 GKKLLNTK

-448 MNIIQTQMRDGGYYL
+448 MNIIQTQMRDDGSYFKKFMSTL
-463 NEFMATLKLDLKE
+463 NLDLKE
-476 SANVTDSSSTESSS
+476 SANVTESSSTESSS
-490 IDSSSTESYSTS
+490 TD

-519 KDNKFVSWEQLEKE
+519 DGTKFKSWEQLEKE
-533 NKIEALPEFLKI
+533 NLVEKTL
-545 EYEKYKKINTGTNK
+545 EKYPYLKSDYDKYKEGSSITKTTESGVEY
-559 NKIPFLNKDGQ
+559 IPWG
-570 PKVFM
+570 

>member
-76 QNPDTAAKMIA
+76 QNMDTAAKMIA
-87 MAENPTLFKTLATLD
+87 QAENPTLFKTLATLD
-102 DGSLSSYIN
+102 DGSLTSYIN

-136 KILESFTFNRKDYTL
+136 KILESFTFNRKDFTL
-151 NEPKQDD
+151 NEPKQDE
-158 YYLGNKYWTEK
+158 YFLGNEYWTKK

-174 KTISSPLGNEI
+174 KTVSSPLGDEI

-225 TNVSGSGTSTGLMSN
+225 TNVSGSGTSTGLMTN
-240 AEWKRWEK
+240 AEWTRWEK
-248 KNEKWVSDY
+248 KNKEWVSDY

-268 LNSKDNFLNFVSQ
+268 INSKDNFLNFVSQ

-297 NDIKITGLTGAKA
+297 NDIVIKGLTGAKA

-346 PTEISRAAINK
+346 PTTISRAEINK

-371 HDDLGWGNEA
+371 HDDLGWDNEA

-405 KANDLEV
+405 KANDLKV

-417 YDAFLKKE
+417 YDAFLKAE
-425 GNRLLNTK
+425 GKKLLNTK

-448 MNIIQTQMRDGGYYL
+448 MNIIQTQMRDDGSYFKKFMSTL
-463 NEFMATLKLDLKE
+463 NLDLKE
-476 SANVTDSSSTESSS
+476 SANVTESSSTESSS
-490 IDSSSTESYSTS
+490 TD

-519 KDNKFVSWEQLEKE
+519 DGTKFKSWEQLEKE
-533 NKIEALPEFLKI
+533 NLVEKTL
-545 EYEKYKKINTGTNK
+545 EKYPYLKSDYDKYKEGSSITKTTESGVEY
-559 NKIPFLNKDGQ
+559 IPWG
-570 PKVFM
+570 

>member
-8 VLSVGAGA
+8 VLSVGAGMA
-16 AERDSEYRDAEFKQ
+16 QRDSEYRDAAMGHALEEFKENK
-30 ALESFKEDKAHVRS
+30 ALVRD
-44 LANMRYTRDLKKYD
+44 LAKTRYARDLKKYD

-65 SLKSVYANAAN
+65 ALKSVYANAAN
-76 QNPDTAAKMIA
+76 QNMDTAAKMIA
-87 MAENPTLFKTLATLD
+87 QAENPTLFKTLATLD

-111 SYKDGFTYNYKK
+111 SYKDNFTKNYKK
-123 GDDGEFALDDKGK
+123 GDDGEFVLDDKGE
-136 KILESFTFNRKDYTL
+136 KILESFTFNRKDFTL
-151 NEPKQDD
+151 NEPKQDE
-158 YYLGNKYWTEK
+158 YFLGNEYWTKK

-174 KTISSPLGNEI
+174 KTVSSPLGDEI

-268 LNSKDNFLNFVSQ
+268 INSKDNFLNFVSQ

-297 NDIKITGLTGAKA
+297 NDIVIKGLTGAKA

-405 KANDLEV
+405 KANDLKV

-417 YDAFLKKE
+417 YNAFLKAE
-425 GNRLLNTK
+425 GKKLLNTK

-448 MNIIQTQMRDGGYYL
+448 MNIIQTQMRDDGSYFKKFMSTL
-463 NEFMATLKLDLKE
+463 NLDLKE
-476 SANVTDSSSTESSS
+476 SANVTESSSTESSS
-490 IDSSSTESYSTS
+490 TD

-519 KDNKFVSWEQLEKE
+519 DGTKFKSWEQLEKE
-533 NKIEALPEFLKI
+533 NLVEKTL
-545 EYEKYKKINTGTNK
+545 EKYPYLKSDYDKYKEGSSITKTTESGVEY
-559 NKIPFLNKDGQ
+559 IPWG
-570 PKVFM
+570 

>member
-111 SYKDGFTYNYKK
+111 SYKDNFTKNYKK
-123 GDDGEFALDDKGK
+123 GDDGEFVLDDKGE
-136 KILESFTFNRKDYTL
+136 KILESFTFNRKDFTL
-151 NEPKQDD
+151 NEPKQDE
-158 YYLGNKYWTEK
+158 YFLGNEYWTKK

-174 KTISSPLGNEI
+174 KTVSSPLGDEI

-268 LNSKDNFLNFVSQ
+268 INSKDNFLNFVSQ

-297 NDIKITGLTGAKA
+297 NDIVIKGLTGAKA

-448 MNIIQTQMRDGGYYL
+448 MNIIQTKMRDDGNYFNKFMSTL
-463 NEFMATLKLDLKE
+463 NLDLKE
-476 SANVTDSSSTESSS
+476 SANVTESSSTESSS
-490 IDSSSTESYSTS
+490 TD
-502 TTNKIK
+502 TTTKIK

-519 KDNKFVSWEQLEKE
+519 DGTKFKSWEQLEKE
-533 NKIEALPEFLKI
+533 NLVEKTL
-545 EYEKYKKINTGTNK
+545 EKYPYLKSDYDKYKEGSSITKTTESGVEY
-559 NKIPFLNKDGQ
+559 IPWG
-570 PKVFM
+570 

>member
-8 VLSVGAGA
+8 VLSVGAGMA
-16 AERDSEYRDAEFKQ
+16 QRDSEYRDAAMGHALEEFKENK
-30 ALESFKEDKAHVRS
+30 ALVRD
-44 LANMRYTRDLKKYD
+44 LAKTRYARDLKKYD

-65 SLKSVYANAAN
+65 ALKSVYANAAN
-76 QNPDTAAKMIA
+76 QNMDTAAKMIA

-102 DGSLSSYIN
+102 DGSLTSYIN

-123 GDDGEFALDDKGK
+123 GDDGEFVLDDKGE
-136 KILESFTFNRKDYTL
+136 KILESFTFNRKDFTL
-151 NEPKQDD
+151 NEPKQDE
-158 YYLGNKYWTEK
+158 YFLGNEYWTKK

-174 KTISSPLGNEI
+174 KTVSSPLGDEI

-225 TNVSGSGTSTGLMSN
+225 TNVSGSGTSTGLMTN
-240 AEWKRWEK
+240 AEWTRWEK
-248 KNEKWVSDY
+248 KNKEWVSDY

-268 LNSKDNFLNFVSQ
+268 INSKDNFLNFVSQ

-297 NDIKITGLTGAKA
+297 NDIVIKGLTGAKA

-346 PTEISRAAINK
+346 PTTISRAEINK

-405 KANDLEV
+405 KANDLKV

-417 YDAFLKKE
+417 YNAFLKAE
-425 GNRLLNTK
+425 GKKLLNTK

-448 MNIIQTQMRDGGYYL
+448 MNIIQTQMRDDGSYFKKFMSTL
-463 NEFMATLKLDLKE
+463 NLDLKE
-476 SANVTDSSSTESSS
+476 SANVTESSSTESSS
-490 IDSSSTESYSTS
+490 TD

-519 KDNKFVSWEQLEKE
+519 DGTKFKSWEQLEKE
-533 NKIEALPEFLKI
+533 NLVEKTL
-545 EYEKYKKINTGTNK
+545 EKYPYLKSDYDKYKEGSSITKTTESGVEY
-559 NKIPFLNKDGQ
+559 IPWG
-570 PKVFM
+570 

>member
-8 VLSVGAGA
+8 VLSVGAGMA
-16 AERDSEYRDAEFKQ
+16 QRDSEYRDAAMGHALEEFKENK
-30 ALESFKEDKAHVRS
+30 ALVRD
-44 LANMRYTRDLKKYD
+44 LAKTRYARDLKKYD

-65 SLKSVYANAAN
+65 ALKSVYANAAN
-76 QNPDTAAKMIA
+76 QNMDTAAKMIA
-87 MAENPTLFKTLATLD
+87 QAENPTLFKTLATLD
-102 DGSLSSYIN
+102 DGSLTSYIN

-123 GDDGEFALDDKGK
+123 GDDGEFVLDDEGE
-136 KILESFTFNRKDYTL
+136 KILESFTFNRKDFTL
-151 NEPKQDD
+151 NEPKQDE
-158 YYLGNKYWTEK
+158 YILGNEYWTKK

-174 KTISSPLGNEI
+174 KTVSSPLGDEI

-225 TNVSGSGTSTGLMSN
+225 TNVSGSGTSPGLMTN
-240 AEWKRWEK
+240 AEWTRWEK
-248 KNEKWVSDY
+248 KNKEWVSDY
-257 GKLIKDVQWGS
+257 VKLIKDVQWGS
-268 LNSKDNFLNFVSQ
+268 INSKDNFLNFVSQ

-297 NDIKITGLTGAKA
+297 NDIVIKGLTGAKA

-346 PTEISRAAINK
+346 PTTISRAEINK

-371 HDDLGWGNEA
+371 HDDWGPGNEA
-381 DFIGYIS
+381 DFVGYIS

-405 KANDLEV
+405 KANDLKV

-417 YDAFLKKE
+417 YDAFLKAE
-425 GNRLLNTK
+425 GKKLLNTK

-448 MNIIQTQMRDGGYYL
+448 MNIIQTQMRDDGSYFKKFMSTL
-463 NEFMATLKLDLKE
+463 NLDLKE
-476 SANVTDSSSTESSS
+476 SANVTESSSTESSS
-490 IDSSSTESYSTS
+490 TD

-519 KDNKFVSWEQLEKE
+519 DGTKFKSWEQLEKE
-533 NKIEALPEFLKI
+533 NLVEKTL
-545 EYEKYKKINTGTNK
+545 EKYPYLKSDYDKYKEGSSITKTTESGVEY
-559 NKIPFLNKDGQ
+559 IPWG
-570 PKVFM
+570 

>member
-8 VLSVGAGA
+8 VLSVGAGMA
-16 AERDSEYRDAEFKQ
+16 QRDSEYRDAAMGHALEEFKENK
-30 ALESFKEDKAHVRS
+30 ALVRD
-44 LANMRYTRDLKKYD
+44 LAKTRYARDLKKYD

-65 SLKSVYANAAN
+65 ALKSVYANAAN
-76 QNPDTAAKMIA
+76 QNMDTAAKMIA
-87 MAENPTLFKTLATLD
+87 QAENPTLFKTLATLD

-111 SYKDGFTYNYKK
+111 SYKDNFTKNYKK
-123 GDDGEFALDDKGK
+123 GDDGEFVLDDKGE
-136 KILESFTFNRKDYTL
+136 KILESFTFNRKDFTL
-151 NEPKQDD
+151 NEPKQDE
-158 YYLGNKYWTEK
+158 YFLGNEYWTKK

-174 KTISSPLGNEI
+174 KTVSSPLGDEI

-225 TNVSGSGTSTGLMSN
+225 TNVSGSGTSTGLMTN
-240 AEWKRWEK
+240 AEWTRWEK
-248 KNEKWVSDY
+248 KNKEWVSDY

-268 LNSKDNFLNFVSQ
+268 INSKDNFLNFVSQ

-297 NDIKITGLTGAKA
+297 NDIVIKGLTGAKA

-346 PTEISRAAINK
+346 PTTISRAEINK

-371 HDDLGWGNEA
+371 HDDLGWDNEA

-405 KANDLEV
+405 KANDLKV

-417 YDAFLKKE
+417 YDAFLKAE
-425 GNRLLNTK
+425 GKKLLNTK

-448 MNIIQTQMRDGGYYL
+448 MNIIQTQMRDDGSYFKKFMSTL
-463 NEFMATLKLDLKE
+463 NLDLKE
-476 SANVTDSSSTESSS
+476 SANVTESSSTESSS
-490 IDSSSTESYSTS
+490 TD

-519 KDNKFVSWEQLEKE
+519 DGTKFKSWEQLEKE
-533 NKIEALPEFLKI
+533 NLVEKTL
-545 EYEKYKKINTGTNK
+545 EKYPYLKSDYDKYKEGSSITKTTESGVEY
-559 NKIPFLNKDGQ
+559 IPWG
-570 PKVFM
+570 

>member
-76 QNPDTAAKMIA
+76 QNMDTAAKMIA
-87 MAENPTLFKTLATLD
+87 QAENPTLFKTLATLD

-111 SYKDGFTYNYKK
+111 SYKDNFTKNYKK
-123 GDDGEFALDDKGK
+123 GDDGEFVLDDKGE
-136 KILESFTFNRKDYTL
+136 KILESFTFNRKDFTL
-151 NEPKQDD
+151 NEPKQDE
-158 YYLGNKYWTEK
+158 YFLGNEYWTKK

-174 KTISSPLGNEI
+174 KTVSSPLGDEI

-268 LNSKDNFLNFVSQ
+268 INSKDNFLNFVSQ

-297 NDIKITGLTGAKA
+297 NDIVIKGLTGAKA

-346 PTEISRAAINK
+346 PTTISRAEINK

-366 SFVEK
+366 SFVER
-371 HDDLGWGNEA
+371 HDDLGCGNQA

-448 MNIIQTQMRDGGYYL
+448 MNIIQTKMRDDGNYFNKFMSTL
-463 NEFMATLKLDLKE
+463 NLDLKE
-476 SANVTDSSSTESSS
+476 SANVTESSSTESSS
-490 IDSSSTESYSTS
+490 TD

>member
-8 VLSVGAGA
+8 VLSVGAGMA
-16 AERDSEYRDAEFKQ
+16 QRDSEYRDAAMGHALEEFKENK
-30 ALESFKEDKAHVRS
+30 ALVRD
-44 LANMRYTRDLKKYD
+44 LAKTRYARDLKKYD

-65 SLKSVYANAAN
+65 ALKSVYVNAAN
-76 QNPDTAAKMIA
+76 QNMDTAAKMIA
-87 MAENPTLFKTLATLD
+87 QAENPTLFKTLATLD

-111 SYKDGFTYNYKK
+111 SYKDNFTKNYKK
-123 GDDGEFALDDKGK
+123 GDDGEFVLDDKGE
-136 KILESFTFNRKDYTL
+136 KILESFTFNRKDFTL
-151 NEPKQDD
+151 NEPKQDE
-158 YYLGNKYWTEK
+158 YFLGNEYWTKK

-174 KTISSPLGNEI
+174 KTVSSPLGDEI

-225 TNVSGSGTSTGLMSN
+225 TNVSGSGTSTGLMTN
-240 AEWKRWEK
+240 AEWTRWEK
-248 KNEKWVSDY
+248 KNKEWVSDY

-268 LNSKDNFLNFVSQ
+268 INSKDNFLNFVSQ

-297 NDIKITGLTGAKA
+297 NDIVIKGLTGAKA

-371 HDDLGWGNEA
+371 HDDWGPGNEA
-381 DFIGYIS
+381 DFVGYIS

-405 KANDLEV
+405 KANDLKV

-417 YDAFLKKE
+417 YDAFLKAE
-425 GNRLLNTK
+425 GKKLLNTK

-448 MNIIQTQMRDGGYYL
+448 MNIIQTQMRDDGSYFKKFMSTL
-463 NEFMATLKLDLKE
+463 NLDLKE
-476 SANVTDSSSTESSS
+476 SANVTESSSTESSS
-490 IDSSSTESYSTS
+490 TD

-519 KDNKFVSWEQLEKE
+519 DGTKFKSWEQLEKE
-533 NKIEALPEFLKI
+533 NLVEKTL
-545 EYEKYKKINTGTNK
+545 EKYPYLKSDYDKYKEGSSITKTTESGVEY
-559 NKIPFLNKDGQ
+559 IPWG
-570 PKVFM
+570 

>member
-8 VLSVGAGA
+8 VLSVGAGV
-16 AERDSEYRDAEFKQ
+16 AERDSEHRDANFKM
-30 ALESFKEDKAHVRS
+30 AMEDFRDDKTLVKD
-44 LANMRYTRDLKKYD
+44 LAKTRYARDLKTYD

-65 SLKSVYANAAN
+65 SLKSVYTNAAN
-76 QNPDTAAKMIA
+76 QNMNTAALMIA
-87 MAENPTLFKTLATLD
+87 QAENPVLFKTLSDSDAAT
-102 DGSLSSYIN
+102 DGNALTSYIN
-111 SYKDGFTYNYKK
+111 SYKDNFTKNYKK
-123 GDDGEFALDDKGK
+123 GDDGEFALDDKGE
-136 KILESFTFNRKDYTL
+136 KILESFTFNRKDSTL
-151 NEPKQDD
+151 NEPKQNE
-158 YYLGNKYWTEK
+158 YFLGSKYWSEK

-174 KTISSPLGNEI
+174 KTVSSPLADEI
-185 LKLLGKE
+185 RNLLGKD
-192 KKEIDATSYINDM
+192 KKEIDASSYINDM
-205 ESKKITEIKTAIDGG
+205 ENKKITEIKTAIEGG
-220 QSYTS
+220 QTYTS
-225 TNVSGSGTSTGLMSN
+225 TNVSDSGTSTGLMSN
-240 AEWKRWEK
+240 TEWKKWEK
-248 KNEKWVSDY
+248 KNKEWVSDY

-268 LNSKDNFLNFVSQ
+268 INSKDNFLNFVSQ

-297 NDIKITGLTGAKA
+297 NDIVIKGLTGAKA
-310 NNARAAIATYKA
+310 NNARAAIATYKS

-332 PRLLVMQGVTRVDL
+332 PRLLAMQGVTRVDL
-346 PTEISRAAINK
+346 PTTISRAEINK

-371 HDDLGWGNEA
+371 HDPIGWGNEA

-417 YDAFLKKE
+417 YDAFLKAE
-425 GNRLLNTK
+425 GNKLLNTK

-448 MNIIQTQMRDGGYYL
+448 MNIIQTKMRDDGNYFNKFMSTL
-463 NEFMATLKLDLKE
+463 NLDLKE
-476 SANVTDSSSTESSS
+476 SANVTESSSTESSS
-490 IDSSSTESYSTS
+490 TD

-533 NKIEALPEFLKI
+533 NKIETLPEYLKI
-545 EYEKYKKINTGTNK
+545 EYNKYKEGSSLIKKDEKSGVEY
-559 NKIPFLNKDGQ
+559 IPFG
-570 PKVFM
+570 

>member
-8 VLSVGAGA
+8 VLSVGAGMA
-16 AERDSEYRDAEFKQ
+16 QRDSEYRDAAMGHALEEFKENK
-30 ALESFKEDKAHVRS
+30 ALVRD
-44 LANMRYTRDLKKYD
+44 LAKTRYARDLKKYD

-65 SLKSVYANAAN
+65 ALKSVYANAAN
-76 QNPDTAAKMIA
+76 QNMDTAAKMIA
-87 MAENPTLFKTLATLD
+87 QAENPTLFKTLATLD

-111 SYKDGFTYNYKK
+111 SYKDNFTKNYKK
-123 GDDGEFALDDKGK
+123 GDDGEFVLDDKGE
-136 KILESFTFNRKDYTL
+136 KILESFTFNRKDFTL

-174 KTISSPLGNEI
+174 KTISSPLGDEI

-225 TNVSGSGTSTGLMSN
+225 TNVSGSGTSTGLMTN
-240 AEWKRWEK
+240 AEWTRWEK
-248 KNEKWVSDY
+248 KNKEWVSDY

-268 LNSKDNFLNFVSQ
+268 INSKDNFLNFVSQ

-297 NDIKITGLTGAKA
+297 NDIVIKGLTGAKA

-346 PTEISRAAINK
+346 PTTISRAEINK

-371 HDDLGWGNEA
+371 HDDLGWDNEA

-405 KANDLEV
+405 KANDLKV

-417 YDAFLKKE
+417 YDAFLKAE
-425 GNRLLNTK
+425 GKKLLNTK

-448 MNIIQTQMRDGGYYL
+448 MNIIQTQMRDDGSYFKKFMSTL
-463 NEFMATLKLDLKE
+463 NLDLKE
-476 SANVTDSSSTESSS
+476 SANVTESSSTESSS
-490 IDSSSTESYSTS
+490 TD

-519 KDNKFVSWEQLEKE
+519 DGTKFKSWEQLEKE
-533 NKIEALPEFLKI
+533 NLVEKTL
-545 EYEKYKKINTGTNK
+545 EKYPYLKSDYDKYKEGSSITKTTESGVEY
-559 NKIPFLNKDGQ
+559 IPWG
-570 PKVFM
+570 